1 MSVNT
6 YFLGTRRRV
15 GMAAWLLMFMFLL
28 LETTMAQAPDPL
40 KYHVDRSLY
49 RKAYG
54 VLANEHL
61 MYPIDQG
68 DWPVKIDGSRQ
79 LFIDDYLIA
88 SMTNVTRQVHEA
100 RKHPANPLVGPDRP
114 WEGAGR
120 HGLAGYGCV
129 FQHVLWDDEGKRFR
143 MWYGGRTGFI
153 TLPSGTRVRQPTC
166 YAESTDGLT
175 WVKPNLGV
183 CEYDGS
189 KANNIVILTGGLF
202 AIFDEPDAPDPSRR
216 FKALVW
222 HDWHDS
228 KPVPPEG
235 YYLFSSP
242 DGIHWKQDRADPVLW
257 SHNRQQ
263 PGIGDT
269 STARWDARLGKYI
282 CDAKIL
288 FRNPTMRSRGM
299 LESDDLIHWSRP
311 RMTFYPDALD
321 AADTQIY
328 GHVGFVYESMWVGM
342 MRVMHTERVPNS
354 YKQTTIELT
363 ASRDGRH
370 WSRVG
375 RREEFIALGEPG
387 SWDPH
392 YHDPH
397 TPPIRVG
404 DELWFYYRSA
414 PTIAPKSDPRSQ
426 RKRISRIGLAT
437 LRRDGFVSLNA
448 SRATGLV
455 VTRPLTFNGTALYV
469 NAEVGRG
476 GHVKAEIRNAA
487 GQAVR
492 PYVMFACRP
501 VTGDV
506 LEGRISWADQS
517 DIARPAD
524 QSLRIAFELKNAR
537 LYSFWFE

>member
-1 MSVNT
+1 MGEGPN
-6 YFLGTRRRV
+6 
-15 GMAAWLLMFMFLL
+15 
-28 LETTMAQAPDPL
+28 PL
-40 KYHVDRSLY
+40 QFHVDPALFP
-49 RKAYG
+49 KAYG

-61 MYPIDQG
+61 MHPIDQS
-68 DWPVKIDGSRQ
+68 DWPVKIDRSRQ

-88 SMTNVTRQVHEA
+88 SLTNITRQVHEA
-100 RKHPANPLVGPDRP
+100 QKHPANPLMEPDRP
-114 WEGAGR
+114 WEGK
-120 HGLAGYGCV
+120 GCV
-129 FQHVLWDDEGKRFR
+129 FQHVHWDDESNRFR
-143 MWYGGRTGFI
+143 MWYGGSTSFH
-153 TLPSGTRVRQPTC
+153 LPSGIRIRQPTC
-166 YAESTDGLT
+166 YAESDDGLT
-175 WVKPNLGV
+175 WVKPNLGL

-222 HDWHDS
+222 HDWRDS

-242 DGIHWKQDRADPVLW
+242 DGIHWKQDRTDPVIW
-257 SHNRQQ
+257 SQNRQQ
-263 PGIGDT
+263 PGVGDT

-299 LESDDLIHWSRP
+299 IESDDLIHWSRP

-328 GHVGFVYESMWVGM
+328 GHLGFVYESMWVGLL
-342 MRVMHTERVPNS
+342 RAMHTEQVPNS
-354 YKQTTIELT
+354 DKQTTIELT

-397 TPPIRVG
+397 TPPVLVG
-404 DELWFYYRSA
+404 DELWFYYRSMPLPA
-414 PTIAPKSDPRSQ
+414 PRSDPQ
-426 RKRISRIGLAT
+426 NAKTRISRIGLAT
-437 LRRDGFVSLNA
+437 LRRDGFVSLNG
-448 SRATGLV
+448 TDDPGLV
-455 VTRPLTFNGTALYV
+455 VTRPLTFDGCRLFV
-469 NAEVGRG
+469 NAQVGDG
-476 GHVKAEIRNAA
+476 GYIKAEIRNTA
-487 GQAVR
+487 GEAVK
-492 PYVMFACRP
+492 PYVMSECQP
-501 VTGDV
+501 LTTDV
-506 LEGRISWADQS
+506 LNGQVVWAGQTAVQRSADQS
-517 DIARPAD
+517 M
-524 QSLRIAFELKNAR
+524 RIAFEVKNAR
-537 LYSFWFE
+537 LYSFWLE